1 MNQGTPPR
9 DPDPISQGP
18 SGCFGRVVLAA
29 RSYALHLMLT
39 LVMLFVL
46 FQVARAAV
54 YKIRPWE
61 RGLHVRGGEFIGV
74 DEPGWHVQIP
84 FVDTVIGV
92 VVSEQYGEIAQLAAM
107 TSDEVTMDVSLV
119 YTYRVT
125 DPKQYQLEVLQ
136 PNEIIAR
143 FVQAALRDE
152 VNLHT
157 MAEVMHNRE
166 VINQEL
172 VQALRQKEPQY
183 GIEFVTVQLQ
193 SASPPP
199 EVVTAIKDRMVAAQR
214 QEQAETEATQ
224 VRTQAD
230 ADYYLAQKK
239 AEAEAYQVRS
249 VAHADAERIAIT
261 SRADLEASVALL
273 EALEGKGTLAEG
285 YLQLLIAQALRENS
299 KWVIGGSEGMVPQLQ
314 LPGAP

>member
-1 MNQGTPPR
+1 MDEGRMPR
-9 DPDPISQGP
+9 DSDSVSRSA
-18 SGCFGRVVLAA
+18 SGCFGKVVLAA
-29 RSYALHLMLT
+29 RTYALPALLA
-39 LVMLFVL
+39 LVVLFVL
-46 FQVARAAV
+46 FQVARATV

-61 RGLHVRGGEFIGV
+61 RGLHVRGGEFIDV

-92 VVSEQYGEIAQLAAM
+92 VVSEQFGEIAKLAAM

-136 PNEIIAR
+136 PKEIIAR

-152 VNLHT
+152 VNLHSMT
-157 MAEVMHNRE
+157 EVMHNRE

-172 VQALRQKEPQY
+172 VEALRQKEAQY

-214 QEQAETEATQ
+214 QEQSETEATQ

-230 ADYYLAQKK
+230 AEYYQAQKK
-239 AEAEAYQVRS
+239 ADAEAYQVRS
-249 VAHADAERIAIT
+249 VAQAEAERIAIT
-261 SRADLEASVALL
+261 SQAELEASQALL
-273 EALEGKGTLAEG
+273 EALEDKGTLAER
-285 YLQLLIAQALRENS
+285 YLQLLTVQALSENS
-299 KWVIGGSEGMVPQLQ
+299 KWVIGGSGDVVPQLQ
-314 LPGAP
+314 FPGGP